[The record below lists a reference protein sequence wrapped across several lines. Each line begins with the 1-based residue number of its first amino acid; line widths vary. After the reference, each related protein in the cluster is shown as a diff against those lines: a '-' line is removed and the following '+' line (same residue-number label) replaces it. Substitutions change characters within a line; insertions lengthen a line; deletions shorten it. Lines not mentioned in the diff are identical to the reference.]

1 MPRKESVA
9 RAELLESLTAAKDKL
24 LPVVGL
30 VLIGSAALTLWQ
42 YMGSPLRTWRG

>member
-24 LPVVGL
+24 LPVVGP
-30 VLIGSAALTLWQ
+30 
-42 YMGSPLRTWRG
+42 Y